1 MNSSTSNYEHTS
13 YKENLIV
20 LDIDGTLTDT
30 VPSYTANYIYSI
42 QQLGVT
48 SFDDD
53 FRNYKHHTDSY
64 ISKMIYEKA
73 TSQPFDQS
81 ILKNFENLL
90 YKNIL
95 KEDSISEIKGA
106 KEWVDII
113 ENETD
118 FGVCYA
124 TGSLL
129 KTAPY
134 KKQKN

>member
-1 MNSSTSNYEHTS
+1 MG
-13 YKENLIV
+13 KLFPKKNLIV
-20 LDIDGTLTDT
+20 FDIDGTLTDT
-30 VPSYTANYIYSI
+30 VPSYTANFIHSI
-42 QQLGVT
+42 QQLGVY

-73 TSQPFDQS
+73 TGQRFDES
-81 ILKNFENLL
+81 ILKKFENLL
-90 YKNIL
+90 YENIL

-106 KEWVDII
+106 KEWVDKI

-124 TGSLL
+124 TGSLV
-129 KTAPY
+129 KTAKY

>member
-1 MNSSTSNYEHTS
+1 MG
-13 YKENLIV
+13 KLFPKKNLIV
-20 LDIDGTLTDT
+20 FDIDGTLTDT
-30 VPSYTANYIYSI
+30 VPSYTANFIHSI

-73 TSQPFDQS
+73 TGQRFDES
-81 ILKNFENLL
+81 ILQEFENLL
-90 YKNIL
+90 YENIL

-106 KEWVDII
+106 KEWVDKI

-124 TGSLL
+124 TGSLV
-129 KTAPY
+129 KTAKY

>member
-1 MNSSTSNYEHTS
+1 MG
-13 YKENLIV
+13 KLFPKKNLIV
-20 LDIDGTLTDT
+20 FDIDGTLTDT
-30 VPSYTANYIYSI
+30 VPSCTANFIHFI
-42 QQLGVT
+42 QQLGVN
-48 SFDDD
+48 SFDHD

-73 TSQPFDQS
+73 TGQPFNES
-81 ILKNFENLL
+81 ILQEFENPL
-90 YKNIL
+90 YENIL

-106 KEWVDII
+106 KEWVDKI

-129 KTAPY
+129 KTAQY

>member
-1 MNSSTSNYEHTS
+1 MNTLLT
-13 YKENLIV
+13 KKNLIV

-30 VPSYTANYIYSI
+30 VPSHTANFIHSI
-42 QQLGVT
+42 QQLGAT

-73 TSQPFDQS
+73 TGQRFDES
-81 ILKNFENLL
+81 ILKKFENLL
-90 YKNIL
+90 YENIL

-106 KEWVDII
+106 KEWVDKI

-124 TGSLL
+124 TGSLV
-129 KTAPY
+129 KTAKY

>member
-1 MNSSTSNYEHTS
+1 
-13 YKENLIV
+13 

-30 VPSYTANYIYSI
+30 VPSHTANFIHSI
-42 QQLGVT
+42 QQLGIT

-73 TSQPFDQS
+73 TGQRFDES
-81 ILKNFENLL
+81 ILKKFENLL
-90 YKNIL
+90 YENIL

-106 KEWVDII
+106 KEWVDKI

-118 FGVCYA
+118 FGVFYA
-124 TGSLL
+124 TGSLV
-129 KTAPY
+129 KTAQY